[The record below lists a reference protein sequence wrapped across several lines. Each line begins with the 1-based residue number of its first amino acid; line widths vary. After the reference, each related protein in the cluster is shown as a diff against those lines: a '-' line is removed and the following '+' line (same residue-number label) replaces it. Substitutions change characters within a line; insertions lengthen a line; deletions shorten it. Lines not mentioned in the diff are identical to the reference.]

1 MTTPYYTDERVVLH
15 HGDCL
20 DVLAAM
26 PDASVDAIVTDPP
39 YSLTDRREQYCAGD
53 VLRDAIVEG
62 FRSIGIEREAD
73 YLPLIEQR
81 IARACPPLDFTEAT
95 A

>member
-1 MTTPYYTDERVVLH
+1 MTTPYYTDERAVLH

-26 PDASVDAIVTDPP
+26 PDASV
-39 YSLTDRREQYCAGD
+39 
-53 VLRDAIVEG
+53 
-62 FRSIGIEREAD
+62 

>member
-1 MTTPYYTDERVVLH
+1 MTTPYYTDERAVLH

-39 YSLTDRREQYCAGD
+39 YSLMPREVDAGGL
-53 VLRDAIVEG
+53 VCWGAQVKTAPAANRGLTAKTV
-62 FRSIGIEREAD
+62 RS
-73 YLPLIEQR
+73 
-81 IARACPPLDFTEAT
+81 LDGWS
-95 A
+95 